1 MSSSQSPQRAG
12 RGATLDAD
20 SDEVWAARLAADA
33 GLSDQRLNARFAQL
47 LATFAG
53 QPTCSIP
60 HACAD
65 RGQAKATYRFFDNQQ
80 VTPERL
86 IRPLASASARTCA
99 GQAVVYVVQDST
111 SLNYS
116 RLTRTTG
123 LGPISDAAWLR
134 GLHVHS
140 TLALDERGVVA
151 GLLGLKIWARP
162 PAEQSAGQ
170 TKRQRARQRARR
182 PIADKESCKWLDGIA
197 AARAAFAT
205 LPAGQR
211 PRLIHIMDA
220 EGDIHEVLDTIVAHG
235 EGAIIRSAY
244 NRNIAGAPRH
254 AYDAVRQAPLLGRHT
269 VTLAARNGKPARKA
283 DVEVR
288 ALAVTLTSEQ
298 SHPER
303 RPVSLTLLEAYEP
316 QPPANSEPVCW
327 HVWVVDPLRT
337 LADAVAVLTHY
348 GFRWVVED
356 YHCTLK
362 SGCRV
367 EHLELET
374 AQRLSNALV
383 LYAAVAAR
391 LVGLRDLARRDP
403 DGPCTQVLSTDEW
416 RVLVLR
422 CGGADAP
429 LQPPSLR
436 QAILWIGRLGGHQ
449 SCRRARMPGIKTLW
463 RGWRDLQQLLA
474 GYRLRC

>member
-1 MSSSQSPQRAG
+1 MSQQPACPCPS
-12 RGATLDAD
+12 LDAD
-20 SDEVWAARLAADA
+20 SDDVWAARLAAEAD
-33 GLSDQRLNARFAQL
+33 LSDQRLNARFAQL
-47 LATFAG
+47 LATFAR

-65 RGQAKATYRFFDNQQ
+65 RGQAKATYRFFDNQR

-86 IRPLASASARTCA
+86 IRPLAAATARTCA
-99 GQAVVYVVQDST
+99 GQAVVYAVQDTT
-111 SLNYS
+111 SLNYTN
-116 RLTRTTG
+116 LTRTTG
-123 LGPISDAAWLR
+123 LGPINDSERAR

-151 GLLGLKIWARP
+151 GLLDLNIWARP
-162 PAEQSAGQ
+162 PAEQTAGQ
-170 TKRQRARQRARR
+170 TNAQQRQR
-182 PIADKESCKWLDGIA
+182 PIEDKESFKWLNGIA
-197 AARAAFAT
+197 AARAALAT
-205 LPAGQR
+205 LPVLQR

-244 NRNIAGAPRH
+244 NRNIAGEQRH
-254 AYDAVRQAPLLGRHT
+254 AYDAVRQAPLLGQHT
-269 VTLAARNGKPARKA
+269 VALAARNGKPARKA
-283 DVEVR
+283 AVEVR
-288 ALAVTLTSEQ
+288 ALAVTLTSER
-298 SHPER
+298 HHRER

-316 QPPANSEPVCW
+316 QPPPGSEPICW
-327 HVWVVDPLRT
+327 HVWVVDPLKT
-337 LADAVAVLTHY
+337 LADAVAVLKHY
-348 GFRWVVED
+348 AFRWVVED

-374 AQRLSNALV
+374 VQRLSNALV

-391 LVGLRDLARRDP
+391 LVSLRDLARRDP

-422 CGGADAP
+422 CGGADTL
-429 LQPPSLR
+429 LQPPTLR
-436 QAILWIGRLGGHQ
+436 QALLWIGRLGGHQ
-449 SCRRARMPGIKTLW
+449 GCRRARMPGIKTLW